1 MMKIQINELLNELK
15 NITNN
20 NLNRAQSL
28 QNLGIEKLNFR
39 ASENSW
45 SILECLEHLNFYGQ
59 FYLPEIENR
68 IKESQFKATK
78 SEFKSGIL
86 GNYFAN
92 MILPKAKLNKMKTLK
107 TANPIHQLLDKSV
120 IGVFI
125 NQQHKMLELLEK
137 AKSVD
142 LEKTK
147 TSISISKLIKLKLGD
162 TFRFVIYHNLRHIK
176 QAENVLNQ
184 MI

>member
-1 MMKIQINELLNELK
+1 MKIQVNELLDELK
-15 NITNN
+15 AITNN
-20 NLNRAQSL
+20 NLDYAKSL
-28 QNLGIEKLNFR
+28 QNLSIEKLNFR
-39 ASENSW
+39 TSESSW

-68 IKESQFKATK
+68 INESPFKATK
-78 SEFKSGIL
+78 SDFKSGLL

-92 MILPKAKLNKMKTLK
+92 MMLPKEKLNKMKTMK
-107 TANPIHQLLDKSV
+107 IANPIHKKLDNSV
-120 IGVFI
+120 IEEFI
-125 NQQHKMLELLEK
+125 IQQRTMLGLLEK
-137 AKSVD
+137 TKNID